1 MRVTAAGVLAV
12 LAFGARVP
20 AEPGDAGAKTVDA
33 MIVDLGDEDPEVRLA
48 AREGLRDA
56 GEAAR
61 GALENIAGGGDTPLA
76 RQARA
81 VLRKLD
87 FDRRAAAAIGGGV
100 SWFRWERKGAT
111 VWVRLE
117 ARRRAGKDGGWTL
130 VETLFTG
137 DVRLTQRVE
146 TDRDFSPRTIVST
159 LGDGETK
166 NEVKAEFRDGKCV
179 IEERGKKD
187 ELPGDGVPWTD
198 WTVVRFA
205 GAILADPPREP
216 EIVIWDTPEQE
227 PATTKLQL
235 GEPEIT
241 DGPGGARLRA
251 RPVKVEGLLTAWV
264 LEDGTLSHATF
275 GEGSL
280 VTPAAEKDVP
290 EDLKK

>member
-1 MRVTAAGVLAV
+1 MVLA
-12 LAFGARVP
+12 GP
-20 AEPGDAGAKTVDA
+20 AWAGPGDPAARTVDELVA
-33 MIVDLGDEDPEVRLA
+33 DLGDEDPEVRLA

-61 GALENIAGGGDTPLA
+61 GAMEKLAGAGDTPLA

-100 SWFRWERKGAT
+100 SWFRWERKGST

-130 VETLFTG
+130 VETLFIG

-146 TDRDFSPRTIVST
+146 TDRDFSPRAIVST

-166 NEVKAEFRDGKCV
+166 NEVKAEFHDGKCV
-179 IEERGKKD
+179 IEEKGKKD
-187 ELPGDGVPWTD
+187 ELPGAGVPWTD

-205 GAILADPPREP
+205 GAILADPPREA

-241 DGPGGARLRA
+241 DGPGGARVKA

-264 LEDGTLSHATF
+264 LEDGTLSHASF
-275 GEGSL
+275 GEGSV

-290 EDLKK
+290 ESLRK

>member
-1 MRVTAAGVLAV
+1 MRRTAAGVLAA
-12 LAFGARVP
+12 LALLVP
-20 AEPGDAGAKTVDA
+20 VSADPGDAGAKPVDKL
-33 MIVDLGDEDPEVRLA
+33 VGDLGDEDPEVRLA

-61 GALENIAGGGDTPLA
+61 GALEKLAGAGDGALA
-76 RQARA
+76 RQARSL
-81 VLRKLD
+81 LRKLE
-87 FDRRAAAAIGGGV
+87 FDRRAAAAIGEGV
-100 SWFRWERKGAT
+100 SWFRWERKGST

-117 ARRRAGKDGGWTL
+117 ARRRGGKDGGWTL

-146 TDRDFSPRTIVST
+146 TDRDFSPHSIVST

-166 NEVKAEFRDGKCV
+166 NEVKAEFHDGKCV
-179 IEERGKKD
+179 IEEKGKKD
-187 ELPGDGVPWTD
+187 ELPGAGVPWTD

-205 GAILADPPREP
+205 GAIVADPPREP

-227 PATTKLQL
+227 PATTKLQV
-235 GEPEIT
+235 GDPEIT
-241 DGPGGARLRA
+241 DGPGGGRVKARA
-251 RPVKVEGLLTAWV
+251 VKVEGLLTAWV

-275 GEGSL
+275 GEGSV